1 MKLDWHLLD
10 TEVVLE
16 KLRTGK
22 NGLSSDEAKER
33 LAKYGPN
40 LLKEAPKKSPF
51 LLFLKQFT
59 DVLVLILIA
68 AAAISAFTGDVTD
81 TVVIIF
87 IVFLNATIG
96 FTQEYRAERA
106 MEALKKLEAPVVTV
120 IRSSSHTKIPSQDL
134 VIGDIIELSAGEK
147 VSADIRLIEA
157 YNLNVEEAALTG
169 ESLPV
174 EKNTKP
180 MEGTAALAD
189 RKNMSFMGT
198 IITYGRGIGVVT
210 ATGMDTELGKI
221 AHLIQEVKD
230 KKTPIQERLERMG
243 KWLALVALILCAVIF
258 TAGILRGEP
267 MQLMLLTAISL
278 AVAAIPESL
287 PAVITIVLALG
298 AYRMV
303 KANALIR
310 KLPSVET
317 LGSVTTIC
325 SDKTG
330 TLTLN
335 RMSAEFIYTIDGL
348 EKEWNVDDR
357 ITGKLLHAMVLCN
370 DANIEGAKRTGD
382 PMELALLQAGIHT
395 GITKEDALRNY
406 PRLNELPFDSSRKRM
421 STIHRTPDN
430 KYIAFVKGAVDSLL
444 EISPYILTD
453 SGVKEMGN
461 ADKEQMLIYNEE
473 MASKGVRVLGFAYR
487 DAKKEI
493 QPDES
498 ENDLVFIGLVGLKDP
513 PRDEARDAVSQCRDA
528 GIRPVMI
535 TGDHPATAAA
545 IARDVGILSADD
557 RSMTGR
563 ELADISDE
571 EFKSVVESI
580 SVFARVQ
587 PEDKIRIVNALREK
601 GHIVAM
607 TGDGVNDAPA
617 LKGANIGIAMG
628 ITGTD
633 VSKEASDMI
642 LLDDNFATIVSA
654 IKEGRIIYDNIRKF
668 IRYMLSTNSGEVLTM
683 FFAILL
689 GMPLPL
695 LPIQILWVNLV
706 TDSLP
711 ALALGLE
718 PAERN
723 VMKRLPRDP
732 KESIFS
738 RGMWQH
744 IIWVGFLMAAGVIFV
759 MWYELRNSDVRHMQ
773 SMAFFTLAMFQMAN
787 VMAIRSERESLFRIG
802 LFSNAKLLGAVLL
815 TFTLQLLIT
824 YLPPFQK
831 IFKTTSLSPL
841 ELFLC
846 LAVSFTVFIAVE
858 AEKAF
863 FRRRERR

>member
-1 MKLDWHLLD
+1 MYDQWHLLIS
-10 TEVVLE
+10 EAVLE
-16 KLRTGK
+16 RLRTSK
-22 NGLSSDEAKER
+22 AGLTSTEAREG

-40 LLKEAPKKSPF
+40 QLKEAKKKSPL
-51 LLFLKQFT
+51 LLFLKQFA
-59 DVLVLILIA
+59 DILVIILIA
-68 AAAISAFTGDVTD
+68 AAIISALTGDVTD
-81 TVVIIF
+81 TAVIIV

-106 MEALKKLEAPVVTV
+106 MAALKKLESPFVVV
-120 IRSSSHTKIPSQDL
+120 IRDGAHTKIPAHEI
-134 VIGDIIELSAGEK
+134 VIGDIVELSAGDRIP
-147 VSADIRLIEA
+147 ADLRLIEVH
-157 YNLNVEEAALTG
+157 NLNLEEAALTG
-169 ESLPV
+169 ESMPV
-174 EKNTKP
+174 EKIT
-180 MEGTAALAD
+180 EQLAGDVGLAD
-189 RKNMSFMGT
+189 KRNMAFMGT
-198 IITYGRGIGVVT
+198 IITYGRAVGVVT

-221 AHLIQEVKD
+221 AHLIQEAED
-230 KKTPIQERLERMG
+230 KKTPIQERLHSMG
-243 KWLALVALILCAVIF
+243 KWLALIAFLLCGVVFA
-258 TAGILRGEP
+258 AGILRGEP
-267 MQLMLLTAISL
+267 MQLMFLTAISL

-303 KANALIR
+303 KVKALIR

-348 EKEWNVDDR
+348 EKEWNIDDK
-357 ITGKLLHAMVLCN
+357 ITGKLLRAMALCN
-370 DANIEGAKRTGD
+370 DANIEADKRTGD

-395 GITKEDALRNY
+395 GITKEDALRDY
-406 PRLNELPFDSSRKRM
+406 PRVNELPFDSSRKRM
-421 STIHRTPDN
+421 STIHKTPDG

-461 ADKEQMLIYNEE
+461 ADKGQILIYNEE

-487 DAKKEI
+487 EDKKEI
-493 QPDES
+493 QPDKS

-513 PRDEARDAVSQCRDA
+513 PRDEARDAVFQCRDA

-535 TGDHPATAAA
+535 TGDHPTTAIA
-545 IARDVGILSADD
+545 IARDVGILSAND
-557 RSMTGR
+557 RSITGK

-587 PEDKIRIVNALREK
+587 PEDKVRIVNALRER

-654 IKEGRIIYDNIRKF
+654 VKEGRIIYDNIRKF

-683 FFAILL
+683 FFAIFF

-732 KESIFS
+732 KESIFA

-744 IIWVGFLMAAGVIFV
+744 IIWVGLLMASGVLFI
-759 MWYELRNSDVRHMQ
+759 MGYELRNSDVRHMQ
-773 SMAFFTLAMFQMAN
+773 SMAFFTLSMFQMFH
-787 VMAIRSERESLFRIG
+787 VMAIRSERESLFTIG
-802 LFSNAKLLGAVLL
+802 LFSNVKLFGAVLL
-815 TFTLQLLIT
+815 TFILQLLIT
-824 YLPPFQK
+824 YLPHLQE
-831 IFKTTSLSPL
+831 IFKTTSLSPA

-858 AEKAF
+858 AEKAILKQ
-863 FRRRERR
+863 REGR

>member
-1 MKLDWHLLD
+1 MKPDWHLLR
-10 TEVVLE
+10 TEAVLE
-16 KLRTGK
+16 KLGTGK
-22 NGLSSDEAKER
+22 NGLSSTEAKDR
-33 LAKYGPN
+33 LARYGQN
-40 LLKEAPKKSPF
+40 LLKEAPKKSPV

-68 AAAISAFTGDVTD
+68 AAFISASTGDVTD
-81 TVVIIF
+81 TIVIIF

-106 MEALKKLEAPVVTV
+106 MDALKKLEAPFVTA
-120 IRSSSHTKIPSQDL
+120 IRDGLLTRIPSQDI

-147 VSADIRLIEA
+147 VSADLRLIESF
-157 YNLNVEEAALTG
+157 NLNAEEAALTG

-180 MEGTAALAD
+180 IEGTTALAD

-221 AHLIQEVKD
+221 AHLIQEAKD

-243 KWLALVALILCAVIF
+243 KWLAVAALLLCAVIF

-335 RMSAEFIYTIDGL
+335 RMSAELIYTIDGL
-348 EKEWNVDDR
+348 EKEWNIDDK

-370 DANIEGAKRTGD
+370 DAAIESGKRIGD
-382 PMELALLQAGIHT
+382 PMEIALLQAGIET
-395 GITKEDALRNY
+395 GITKEDALRDY
-406 PRLNELPFDSSRKRM
+406 PRVNELPFDSSRKRM
-421 STIHRTPDN
+421 STIHKTPEN

-461 ADKEQMLIYNEE
+461 VDKEQMLIYNDE
-473 MASKGVRVLGFAYR
+473 MASKGVRVLAFAYR
-487 DAKKEI
+487 DIKKEMR
-493 QPDES
+493 PDEA
-498 ENDLVFIGLVGLKDP
+498 ENELVFIGLVGLKDP
-513 PRDEARDAVSQCRDA
+513 PRDEAREAVLQCKDA

-545 IARDVGILSADD
+545 IARDVEILSGNE
-557 RSMTGR
+557 RVMTGK
-563 ELADISDE
+563 ELNEISDE
-571 EFKSVVESI
+571 EFRNIVEMVSVY
-580 SVFARVQ
+580 ARVQ
-587 PEDKIRIVNALREK
+587 PEDKVRIVNILREK

-617 LKGANIGIAMG
+617 LKGANIGVAMG

-642 LLDDNFATIVSA
+642 LLDDNFATIVKA

-718 PAERN
+718 PAERD
-723 VMKRLPRDP
+723 VMKRPPRNP
-732 KESIFS
+732 KESIFA

-744 IIWVGFLMAAGVIFV
+744 IIWVGSLMAAGVIFI
-759 MWYELRNSDVRHMQ
+759 MWYEMRNSDVRHMQ
-773 SMAFFTLAMFQMAN
+773 SMAFFTLAMFQMFN

-815 TFTLQLLIT
+815 TFALQLLIT

-831 IFKTTSLSPL
+831 IFKTTSLSL
-841 ELFLC
+841 FELSLC

-863 FRRRERR
+863 IRRRERI

>member
-1 MKLDWHLLD
+1 MKPDWHLLT
-10 TEVVLE
+10 TEAVLE
-16 KLRTGK
+16 KLGTGK
-22 NGLSSDEAKER
+22 NGLSSTEAKDR
-33 LAKYGPN
+33 LARYGQN

-68 AAAISAFTGDVTD
+68 AAFISASTGDVTD
-81 TVVIIF
+81 TIVIIF

-106 MEALKKLEAPVVTV
+106 MDALKKLEAPFVTA
-120 IRSSSHTKIPSQDL
+120 IRNGLHTRIPSQDI

-147 VSADIRLIEA
+147 VSADLRLIESF
-157 YNLNVEEAALTG
+157 NLNAEEAALTG

-180 MEGTAALAD
+180 MEGTTALAD

-221 AHLIQEVKD
+221 AHLIQEAKD

-243 KWLALVALILCAVIF
+243 KWLAVAALLLCAVIF
-258 TAGILRGEP
+258 TAGVLRGEP

-335 RMSAEFIYTIDGL
+335 RMSAELIYTIDGL
-348 EKEWNVDDR
+348 EKEWNIDDR

-370 DANIEGAKRTGD
+370 DAAIESGKRIGD
-382 PMELALLQAGIHT
+382 PMEIALLQAGIET
-395 GITKEDALRNY
+395 GITKEDALRDY
-406 PRLNELPFDSSRKRM
+406 PRVNELPFDSSRKRM
-421 STIHRTPDN
+421 STIHKTPEN

-461 ADKEQMLIYNEE
+461 VDKEQMLIYNDE
-473 MASKGVRVLGFAYR
+473 MASKGVRVLAFAYR
-487 DAKKEI
+487 DIKKEM
-493 QPDES
+493 QPDEA
-498 ENDLVFIGLVGLKDP
+498 ENELVFIGLVGLKDP
-513 PRDEARDAVSQCRDA
+513 PRDEAREAVLQCKDA

-545 IARDVGILSADD
+545 IARDVEILSGNE
-557 RSMTGR
+557 RVMTGK
-563 ELADISDE
+563 ELNEISDE
-571 EFKSVVESI
+571 EFRNIVEMVSVY
-580 SVFARVQ
+580 ARVQ
-587 PEDKIRIVNALREK
+587 PEDKVRIVNILREK

-617 LKGANIGIAMG
+617 LKGANIGVAMG

-642 LLDDNFATIVSA
+642 LLDDNFATIVKA

-718 PAERN
+718 PAERD
-723 VMKRLPRDP
+723 VMKRQPRDP
-732 KESIFS
+732 KESIFA
-738 RGMWQH
+738 RGMWQQ
-744 IIWVGFLMAAGVIFV
+744 IIWVGSLMAAGIIFI
-759 MWYELRNSDVRHMQ
+759 MWYEMRNSDVRHMQ
-773 SMAFFTLAMFQMAN
+773 SMAFFTLAMFQMFN

-815 TFTLQLLIT
+815 TFALQLLIT

-831 IFKTTSLSPL
+831 IFKTTSLSL
-841 ELFLC
+841 FELSLC

-863 FRRRERR
+863 IRRRERI